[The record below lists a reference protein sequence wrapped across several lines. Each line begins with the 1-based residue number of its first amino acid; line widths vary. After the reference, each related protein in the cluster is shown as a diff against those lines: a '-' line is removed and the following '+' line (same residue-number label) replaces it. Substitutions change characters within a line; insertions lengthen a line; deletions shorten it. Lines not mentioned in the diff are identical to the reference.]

1 MDKGAS
7 LSSFLPSFHNFLTQW
22 ELEPMCCFLAGKDAL
37 SAGRSHSR
45 YLCCSMLGL
54 PEGPENTVGIVL
66 GWLVFCPE
74 AVWSAGNPSLLFSDI
89 WTAKGL

>member
-1 MDKGAS
+1 MGAGTYV
-7 LSSFLPSFHNFLTQW
+7 LLPCWGL
-22 ELEPMCCFLAGKDAL
+22 PDAF
-37 SAGRSHSR
+37 SAGWSHSR
-45 YLCCSMLGL
+45 YLCCSTLGL

-89 WTAKGL
+89 WTAKGQ